1 VINITFSSSIHCPEK
16 TTATKPRFQMYL
28 LMHIQAS
35 FAVVKSDAVDI
46 DVQAAALMSTL
57 FNFRLLLI

>member
-1 VINITFSSSIHCPEK
+1 
-16 TTATKPRFQMYL
+16 MYL

-57 FNFRLLLI
+57 FNFRLLLV